1 MKTNRIES
9 TILKTKN
16 YTTKNMIAEKSSLVS
31 YRARLSNQVSS
42 PTRLGSQ
49 VKSSDGNNSFTGKF
63 EMKEPSIFD
72 NNSIRTGLNSHIT
85 NNTSQPIFLSN
96 SNRAWLLK
104 QTIANRYK
112 YGKSKGK

>member
-16 YTTKNMIAEKSSLVS
+16 YTTKNMIAVKSSLVS
-31 YRARLSNQVSS
+31 YTARLSSQVSS

-63 EMKEPSIFD
+63 EMKEPSI
-72 NNSIRTGLNSHIT
+72 L
-85 NNTSQPIFLSN
+85 
-96 SNRAWLLK
+96 W
-104 QTIANRYK
+104 
-112 YGKSKGK
+112 